1 MLGWLTVL
9 LFTLLVISTANVRE
23 RATFDAATP
32 SGQAE
37 LNSVDTNYQVLL
49 NAYKTAYIASKQPNA
64 SADTPR
70 ALSTVE
76 ASIEAIH
83 DQLRSHIAQNQ
94 FYIQTFLDEYENLN
108 PDLAK
113 LHNKAQVFRS
123 EGPKIADE
131 LAASTGESSAPV
143 DYGSLVT
150 RVVVL
155 VILLGVGLAIN
166 AFA

>member
-1 MLGWLTVL
+1 MLGWLTAL
-9 LFTLLVISTANVRE
+9 LFTLLFISTANVRE
-23 RATFDAATP
+23 RATFNAATP

-37 LNSVDTNYQVLL
+37 INSVDTEYQLLL

-64 SADTPR
+64 REEAQT
-70 ALSTVE
+70 ALNHTE

-83 DQLRSHIAQNQ
+83 DRLRSHIAQNQ

-108 PDLAK
+108 PELVE
-113 LHNKAQVFRS
+113 LHDKAQVFRS

-131 LAASTGESSAPV
+131 LAASTAESSAPV